1 MAGVYYVPYT
11 GTLANA
17 SGDTDLFELTP
28 GDDKPILLRGL
39 LLGQTSEV
47 ADAAEEAIRITIY
60 RLPATVTSGN
70 GTSVTPVAIDS
81 AQSAAGFT
89 AEANGG
95 TVATT
100 SGSAAIIAE
109 FAWNLRSSPLELVWP
124 NDDEAPKVR
133 QTEALIVRCQ
143 TTVADDV
150 TIAITAIVKEV

>member
-1 MAGVYYVPYT
+1 MAGVYTVPYT
-11 GTLANA
+11 GTLTNA
-17 SGDTDLFELTP
+17 GGDADLFEITP
-28 GDDKPILLRGL
+28 GDDKPVGLMGL

-47 ADAAEEAIRITIY
+47 ADAAEEAIRVTIY

-81 AQSAAGFT
+81 AQSAAGFA
-89 AEANGG
+89 AESNGA

-100 SGSAAIIAE
+100 SGSAAILAE
-109 FAWNLRSSPLELVWP
+109 FAWNIRSSPLEMWWP
-124 NDDEAPKVR
+124 DDNAMFKVR

-150 TIAITAIVKEV
+150 TICITAYVKEF